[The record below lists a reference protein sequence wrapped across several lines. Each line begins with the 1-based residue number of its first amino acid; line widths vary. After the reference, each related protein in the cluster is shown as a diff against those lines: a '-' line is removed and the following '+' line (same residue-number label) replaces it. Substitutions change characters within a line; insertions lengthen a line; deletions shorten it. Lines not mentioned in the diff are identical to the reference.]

1 MSGADGYGDIG
12 AGDTAQ
18 SASASQPDPDSPQ
31 PSNPALDGYHSF
43 FKTTHRFKLL
53 SLLQIIHNIH
63 NILHIFQNVCI
74 STYEIFQNAST

>member
-18 SASASQPDPDSPQ
+18 SAPASQPDPDSPQ
-31 PSNPALDGYHSF
+31 PSNPPLDGYHSF

-53 SLLQIIHNIH
+53 SLFQIIYNLHNT
-63 NILHIFQNVCI
+63 LHIFRSNLIQRM
-74 STYEIFQNAST
+74 